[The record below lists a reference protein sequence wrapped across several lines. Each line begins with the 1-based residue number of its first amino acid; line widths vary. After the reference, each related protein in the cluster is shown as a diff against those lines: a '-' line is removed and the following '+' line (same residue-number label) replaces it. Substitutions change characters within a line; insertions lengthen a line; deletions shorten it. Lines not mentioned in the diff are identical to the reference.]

1 MKIGALAG
9 RHNRTIFDQTA
20 TKLSRRPHYPPLMD
34 ESSRAQNRRSNR
46 APVML
51 TAKLELGGEGRQVIL
66 RNLSTG
72 GALVEGKWLPA
83 EGSRVLFLRNELKIQ
98 ARVAWGEGQ
107 YAGIAF
113 DFPLDRSE
121 VLRQVP
127 QPKERFE
134 PRFRRPG
141 FTTKPLSDAD
151 RRMLRLWATPAPL
164 HQG

>member
-1 MKIGALAG
+1 
-9 RHNRTIFDQTA
+9 
-20 TKLSRRPHYPPLMD
+20 MD
-34 ESSRAQNRRSNR
+34 ESSRAQNRRSSR

-51 TAKLELGGEGRQVIL
+51 TAQLELAGEAQHVIL

-83 EGSRVLFLRNELKIQ
+83 EGSRVLFARKELKAP
-98 ARVAWGEGQ
+98 ARVAWVEGK

-113 DFPLDRSE
+113 EFPLDRSE

-134 PRFRRPG
+134 ARFRRPG
-141 FTTKPLSDAD
+141 LTSKPLSDAD
-151 RRMLRLWATPAPL
+151 RRMLQMWATAGTVRPNS
-164 HQG
+164 

>member
-1 MKIGALAG
+1 
-9 RHNRTIFDQTA
+9 
-20 TKLSRRPHYPPLMD
+20 MD

-51 TAKLELGGEGRQVIL
+51 TARLELGGEGQQVIL

-83 EGSRVLFLRNELKIQ
+83 EGSMVLFVRNDLKVQ
-98 ARVAWGEGQ
+98 ARVAWVEGQ

-127 QPKERFE
+127 RPKERFE

-141 FTTKPLSDAD
+141 LTSKPLSDAD
-151 RRMLRLWATPAPL
+151 RRVLQLWATPASVR
-164 HQG
+164 QS